1 MTTTRNR
8 AAVVAFLAVVVL
20 LTACTGGTES
30 NAATEQ
36 TQAAQAAEEQRID
49 GRKEIAS
56 LSNGTIP
63 IYHGADYDQNL
74 SKRDEVTIRGRYG
87 AGAQVYTLA
96 TDDSYPQ
103 VFHYYTTYLGQFRAY
118 EPHDTYPPEQQQ
130 WRTFEVNLSD
140 VMRDPF
146 VPGQQLNVAGKTVT
160 LQIAETEAEPKTV
173 IRYIVAPAA
182 PSATPPAPTVAEA
195 PAAATAPAAR

>member
-1 MTTTRNR
+1 MTTTPNR
-8 AAVVAFLAVVVL
+8 AAAVVFLAATVL

-36 TQAAQAAEEQRID
+36 TQAAQAAEEPRID
-49 GRKEIAS
+49 GRKTIAD
-56 LSNGTIP
+56 LSNAIP
-63 IYHGADYDQNL
+63 IYQGAKYDQNL
-74 SKRDEVTIRGRYG
+74 SKRDEITIRNRYG

-96 TDDSYPQ
+96 SDDSYPQ

-118 EPHDTYPPEQQQ
+118 QPQDTYPPQQQ
-130 WRTFEVNLSD
+130 NWRTFEVNLNEA
-140 VMRDPF
+140 MQDPF

-173 IRYIVAPAA
+173 IRYIVSPA
-182 PSATPPAPTVAEA
+182 SAVPPPPAVAEG
-195 PAAATAPAAR
+195 PASAAAPAAR